1 MKFRVKSQ
9 LESDAEAK
17 KGILDDCG
25 PSSMAA
31 CVSWVFKYTP
41 GKDFSAADGV
51 AAKAKATG
59 KVEKQGVSDNGSS
72 LGDLIKTARVLGAEA
87 RWAKDWNDVINSA
100 KAGAAIGVWVEQP
113 AGYPANLEVSE
124 WHDKWKRWWW
134 VKQKQPK
141 RTYGHMT
148 AAVYDPID
156 GWQWICPTRSGKGKE
171 QFGVKIDEKILL
183 ILADSKRVSKKHVA
197 PAFKHV
203 IIVTAPK
210 GWVAPAPVAQPV
222 APVAPA
228 PVAAAP
234 VAPAPQP
241 AAPAA
246 SLPCPRCGGTGVVK

>member
-1 MKFRVKSQ
+1 MEVLMGVQFRVKSQ

-31 CVSWVFKYTP
+31 CVSWAFKYAP

-87 RWAKDWNDVINSA
+87 RWAKDWNDVIASA

-113 AGYPANLEVSE
+113 AGYPKGLEISE
-124 WHDKWKRWWW
+124 WHEKWKRWWW
-134 VKQKQPK
+134 VKQKQPN

-148 AAVYDPID
+148 AAVWDKD
-156 GWQWICPTRSGKGKE
+156 LGWQWICPTRSGKGKE
-171 QFGVKIDEKILL
+171 QFGVLISEDTLL
-183 ILADSKRVSKKHVA
+183 KLADSKRVSKKHVA

-203 IIVTAPK
+203 IIVSAPK
-210 GWVAPAPVAQPV
+210 GWVAPTPAPTPAPAPAPVPV
-222 APVAPA
+222 APV
-228 PVAAAP
+228 
-234 VAPAPQP
+234 
-241 AAPAA
+241 
-246 SLPCPRCGGTGVVK
+246 PCPACGGTGIKK